1 MSYSVKLDSFEGPLD
16 LLLHLI
22 NQNDLDLYDIPV
34 REITEQ
40 YMTYIHAMQVLHLDI
55 ASEYLV
61 MASTLLHMKS
71 QLLLPAEEEP
81 YADEEIY
88 YEEDPR
94 EDLMKKL
101 IEYKKYK
108 EAAEQL
114 KEREKQRSDLYSK
127 PMTDLTPLLAGSED
141 KGEVQTVKASL
152 YDMLRAYQKMKKRTA
167 ENSAVVS
174 TIERE
179 TIPIEQQMTQI
190 MQLLDQNEGKS
201 RFTSLMYRTSPHEF
215 VVTFLALLELM
226 KSNAIV
232 CEQASNFEDIWV
244 YKQEVPIF
252 AKS

>member
-1 MSYSVKLDSFEGPLD
+1 MQYSVKLHSFEGPLD

-71 QLLLPAEEEP
+71 QLLLPVEEEP
-81 YADEEIY
+81 FDDEETW

-94 EDLMKKL
+94 QDLMEKL

-108 EAAEQL
+108 EAAEDFKQRE
-114 KEREKQRSDLYSK
+114 KERSNLYSK
-127 PMTDLTPLLAGSED
+127 PITDLTPLLDDSEHN
-141 KGEVQTVKASL
+141 EAAPSVKASL
-152 YDMLRAYQKMKKRTA
+152 FDLLQAYKKMNIRTEKKA
-167 ENSAVVS
+167 PNVS

-179 TIPIEQQMTQI
+179 SIPIDQQMTQI
-190 MQLLDQNEGKS
+190 MLRLEKSQGKS
-201 RFTSLMYRTSPHEF
+201 TFSQLIGETSPHES
-215 VVTFLALLELM
+215 VVSFLALLELM
-226 KSNAIV
+226 KSHAVI
-232 CEQASNFEDIWV
+232 CKQDGNFQDIWV
-244 YKQEVPIF
+244 FKQEVPML